1 MADPTAFMAGVAL
14 MDKMLREADRQVK
27 AEQQAEGAPAGFW
40 IEAQIRQGA
49 DLSLY
54 LRPLVAELIGRPK
67 LIDGF
72 SAALGDYLGAL
83 HAGLVPAD
91 GDAYAHLSYDDIM
104 EFIPEPEEA
113 PVSNVIPIRP
123 PSASGTTRKCGAAER
138 VNATK
143 ENSQ

>member
-1 MADPTAFMAGVAL
+1 MADATAFMAGVAL
-14 MDKMLREADRQVK
+14 MDKMLREADREAK
-27 AEQQAEGAPAGFW
+27 AEHQLEGVSGGFW
-40 IEAQIRQGA
+40 IEAQIRKGV

-54 LRPLVAELIGRPK
+54 LRPLVAELIARPE

-72 SAALGDYLGAL
+72 AAALGDYLGAL

-104 EFIPEPEEA
+104 VFVPEPEEA
-113 PVSNVIPIRP
+113 PVSNVIPFRP
-123 PSASGTTRKCGAAER
+123 LSAGGAADHAGTAER
-138 VNATK
+138 VNAAK